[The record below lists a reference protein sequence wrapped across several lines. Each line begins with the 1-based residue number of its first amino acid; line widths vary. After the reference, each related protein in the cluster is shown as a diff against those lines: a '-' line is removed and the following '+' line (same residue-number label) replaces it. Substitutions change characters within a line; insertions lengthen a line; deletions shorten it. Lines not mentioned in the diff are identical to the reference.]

1 MDMKHLKSIFRGT
14 MKESSPYR
22 VRFGHFLGFRLWLTT
37 RNSYKLSKNSVYNLK
52 VPGLKY
58 ELWLRS
64 GTSDIGTFKQV
75 VCERETEFPLEEEP
89 KLIIDAGANI
99 GLFSIMMATRYPDC
113 KIVALEVEGGNFEL
127 LRKNVASYK
136 NIIPMQRAL
145 WKSTGHVRIA
155 DPTAAE
161 NAFTVVEAGPDEPGA
176 IAAVSI
182 DGLLRELGC
191 SELSLLKMDIEGS
204 ELEVLE
210 DRTADWI
217 SITKAMLV
225 ELHDRFRPGCTNA
238 FEKLVTGHQVSHYGE
253 YRFVKFY
260 QSLKPIN
267 K

>member
-1 MDMKHLKSIFRGT
+1 MKQLSSVFRGT
-14 MKESSPYR
+14 MKESRPYR
-22 VRFGHFLGFRLWLTT
+22 ARFGYFPGFRLWLST
-37 RNSYKLSKNSVYNLK
+37 RNSYKLPKNSVYSLN

-75 VCERETEFPLEEEP
+75 ICERETEFHLEEDP

-99 GLFSIMMATRYPDC
+99 GLFSIMMAIRYPDC

-127 LRKNVASYK
+127 LCRNVADYN
-136 NIIPMQRAL
+136 NIIPMQKAL

-155 DPTAAE
+155 DPTVSK
-161 NAFTVVEAGPDEPGA
+161 NAFTVVEARPDEPDA

-210 DRTADWI
+210 DETAGWI

-225 ELHDRFRPGCTNA
+225 ELHDRFRPGCTEA
-238 FEKLVTGHQVSHYGE
+238 FERRVAGRQVSRHGE
-253 YRFVKFY
+253 YRFVRFF
-260 QSLKPIN
+260 
-267 K
+267 